1 MKNYLNKLSTKWKQT
16 NKQRFFI
23 FRLAPFALYSLIM
36 IAIGSAFFAGST
48 GGKKTAVIDT
58 DIESAVSL
66 PVQIKDLQSN
76 QLILTKNQLEAVE
89 SDGGDADSDQA
100 KQWLSHL
107 NENNK
112 LDKFFGD
119 YLALDYKSK
128 LETQYAGLT
137 GNLAKDDYLTSSDDK
152 KKTGSSSN
160 GNTETTVEGNIYKFL
175 SGNSWAK
182 ERKSQTA
189 KAGVVV
195 SSLLTGSDYDNRFY
209 MSIVPATNEKR
220 EFSNL
225 VFFVQINSSGQI
237 IDVAYAGA
245 LSNEDLPKVYEDMA
259 GIFNK
264 VDN

>member
-1 MKNYLNKLSTKWKQT
+1 MKNYLNKLNTKWKQT
-16 NKQRFFI
+16 NNQRFFI
-23 FRLAPFALYSLIM
+23 FKVAPFALYSLIM

-119 YLALDYKSK
+119 YL
-128 LETQYAGLT
+128 
-137 GNLAKDDYLTSSDDK
+137 TSSDDK

-209 MSIVPATNEKR
+209 VSIVPATNEKR

-237 IDVAYAGA
+237 IDVTYAGA